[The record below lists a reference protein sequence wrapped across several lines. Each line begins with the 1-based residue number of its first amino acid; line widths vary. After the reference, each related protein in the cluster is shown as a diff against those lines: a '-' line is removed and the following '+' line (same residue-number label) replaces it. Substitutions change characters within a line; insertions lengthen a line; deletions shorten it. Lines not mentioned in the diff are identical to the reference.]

1 MTTDRQTISGNTC
14 GCQYG
19 AEIIALRRELAV
31 MRSRVNVLTQ
41 SVDRL
46 KEVLRDNDIAPMK
59 LQKPIP
65 EKYMPAILEICERHN
80 VSLAMLIGPRRLQ
93 QIVDARFEAF
103 SVLGK
108 LGVSS
113 KNIGRMFARD
123 HTAVMHGIR
132 RHRASIEAGDAL

>member
-1 MTTDRQTISGNTC
+1 MTTDKQTIIGNPC

-19 AEIIALRRELAV
+19 ADIIALRRELAV
-31 MRSRVNVLTQ
+31 MRSRVNTLTMA
-41 SVDRL
+41 VDRF
-46 KEVLRDNDIAPMK
+46 KSAMRDNDIAPMK

-80 VSLAMLIGPRRLQ
+80 VSLALLIGPRRLK

-132 RHRASIEAGDAL
+132 RHRASIAAGDAL